1 MNYASF
7 GIDSRIGLGFDF
19 KRTSSRCCNKLMYGW
34 EGMKKIC
41 CIGGGAKMQQL
52 IAKMEVVVDANQN
65 PEVNLISSYKF
76 NQGENL
82 HKKP

>member
-1 MNYASF
+1 
-7 GIDSRIGLGFDF
+7 
-19 KRTSSRCCNKLMYGW
+19 
-34 EGMKKIC
+34 
-41 CIGGGAKMQQL
+41 MQQL

>member
-1 MNYASF
+1 
-7 GIDSRIGLGFDF
+7 
-19 KRTSSRCCNKLMYGW
+19 
-34 EGMKKIC
+34 
-41 CIGGGAKMQQL
+41 MQQL

-82 HKKP
+82 HKKPQAQSKKESTHLLTENETIED